1 MVILIRS
8 TDLEYKY
15 LTQELRQKIDKYVQT
30 FPVKEQVIIPA
41 LHLIYSKYRDIEF
54 HHMEELAEY
63 LQVPLSHIE
72 GVISFYDMFRR
83 KRKAR
88 HHIRLCKNL
97 PCHIMGC
104 KKLLELF
111 EKITGEKANEESK
124 NGRFYIETVECIG
137 ACSVAPAFMIDDDLY
152 DGTKI
157 TEEKLYEILSKYT

>member
-1 MVILIRS
+1 M
-8 TDLEYKY
+8 EYNY
-15 LTQELRQKIDKYVQT
+15 LTQDIREKIDKYVNT
-30 FPVKEQVIIPA
+30 FPVKEQAVIQS
-41 LHLIYSKYRDIEF
+41 LHLIHSKYRDIELP
-54 HHMEELAEY
+54 HIKELSDY
-63 LQVPLSHIE
+63 LQIPLSQIE
-72 GVISFYDMFRR
+72 GIVSFYDMFRR

-137 ACSVAPAFMIDDDLY
+137 SCSVAPAFMIDDDLY

-157 TEEKLYEILSKYT
+157 TEEKLYEILSTYT